1 MSCCRSCWFLC
12 LCSQLEACT
21 CRGVFETEAEAED
34 FALNGDERL
43 WALVVFKEG
52 PSAAGADYTI
62 RHNFT
67 TVPTT
72 WVTVNKYRHSVP
84 IDYKVCCT
92 CQRLGVQG
100 VCPEE
105 SGCPEEGHASHPPV
119 QHVLERD
126 TEAVFQA
133 M

>member
-1 MSCCRSCWFLC
+1 MVF
-12 LCSQLEACT
+12 T
-21 CRGVFETEAEAED
+21 CRGIFETEAEAED

-52 PSAAGADYTI
+52 PSASGVDYTI

-92 CQRLGVQG
+92 CQQFSCRVCRYGVLLQA
-100 VCPEE
+100 
-105 SGCPEEGHASHPPV
+105 SKAGHAAQCGKVGALKKALQASS
-119 QHVLERD
+119 LYNMLGRD
-126 TEAVFQA
+126 FEVVFQA
-133 M
+133 I

>member
-1 MSCCRSCWFLC
+1 MAL
-12 LCSQLEACT
+12 T

-34 FALNGDERL
+34 FALNGNERL

-52 PSAAGADYTI
+52 PSVAGADYTI

-92 CQRLGVQG
+92 CRQFCCRVWRYGAFWCNPASQQHRPCSTVWESR
-100 VCPEE
+100 CPD
-105 SGCPEEGHASHPPV
+105 GGPASQQPV
-119 QHVLERD
+119 QELLGRD
-126 TEAVFQA
+126 F
-133 M
+133 